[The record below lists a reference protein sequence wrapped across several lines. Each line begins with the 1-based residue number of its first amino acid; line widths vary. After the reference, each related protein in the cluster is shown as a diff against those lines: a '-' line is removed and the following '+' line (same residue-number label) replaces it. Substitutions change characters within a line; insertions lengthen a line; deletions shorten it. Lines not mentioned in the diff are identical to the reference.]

1 MHTFKVN
8 LPAKKAA
15 KNGIAQPVLI
25 LNLSDV
31 TSTHAPG
38 SFAIRKGESAV
49 NNILR
54 SVSAR
59 VSTSAER

>member
-38 SFAIRKGESAV
+38 SFAIRNGEFAV
-49 NNILR
+49 SSSLR

-59 VSTSAER
+59 ASSSAER